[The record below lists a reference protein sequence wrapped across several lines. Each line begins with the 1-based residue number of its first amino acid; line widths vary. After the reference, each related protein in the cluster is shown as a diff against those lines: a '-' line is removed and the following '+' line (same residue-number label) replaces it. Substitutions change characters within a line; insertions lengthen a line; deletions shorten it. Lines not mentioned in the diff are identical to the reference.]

1 MTDKALVNFSGGPF
15 DGTVTVNRQELDISR
30 GKPGEQ
36 LWAAA
41 RVWHLLLLKANEGV
55 SSTEMM
61 GRGCACVANPE
72 LSLKAVPHQYIYH
85 RISET
90 GDTTIIDVIYAGL
103 MKGDE

>member
-1 MTDKALVNFSGGPF
+1 
-15 DGTVTVNRQELDISR
+15 
-30 GKPGEQ
+30 
-36 LWAAA
+36 
-41 RVWHLLLLKANEGV
+41 
-55 SSTEMM
+55 MM